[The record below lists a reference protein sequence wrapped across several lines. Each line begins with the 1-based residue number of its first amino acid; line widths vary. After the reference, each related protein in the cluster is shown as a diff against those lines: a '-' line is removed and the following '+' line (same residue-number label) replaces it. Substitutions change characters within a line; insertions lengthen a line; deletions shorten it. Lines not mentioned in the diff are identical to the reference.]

1 MPMYT
6 VTTNKPMAI
15 AKRQELARVIMN
27 IHCGLTHAPKT
38 FVNVVYSQN
47 VSLQN
52 GIAINVLGNVRKG
65 RTPEMNGQLT
75 KDMHEGVASFL
86 NISLNLVELSLF
98 EVNASWVME
107 GGNILPEPGEED
119 DCEWL
124 QEESGA

>member
-15 AKRQELARVIMN
+15 AKRQALARVIMN
-27 IHCGLTHAPKT
+27 IHCGLTHAPQT

-47 VSLQN
+47 VSLRK
-52 GIAINVLGNVRKG
+52 GIAVNILGNVRKG
-65 RTPEMNGQLT
+65 RTSEMNAQLT
-75 KDMHEGVASFL
+75 KEMHEGVASFL
-86 NISLNLVELSLF
+86 NIKQNLLELSLF

-107 GGNILPEPGEED
+107 GGNILPEPGEEE

-124 QEESGA
+124 QQPH